1 MTKPYT
7 YLIGWP
13 EHNLWYYGVR
23 YAEDCDPSD
32 LWISYFTSSVHVART
47 RAELGEPTLIAVR
60 RTFSSHFTAR
70 SWEARV
76 LRRMKVRLD
85 ERFINRSHIPAPP
98 PEKHPDHVEAVAAKL
113 RNQKRTLEQKARM
126 SEAAKKR
133 PSRGPCTEE
142 TKRKMS
148 EAKKG
153 KICTPEHCANIALA
167 SSKRIQS
174 DEERAKRKA
183 SLTGKKK
190 SPEHVRAVVEAKRL
204 KRLERLAAT

>member
-1 MTKPYT
+1 
-7 YLIGWP
+7 
-13 EHNLWYYGVR
+13 
-23 YAEDCDPSD
+23 
-32 LWISYFTSSVHVART
+32 
-47 RAELGEPTLIAVR
+47 
-60 RTFSSHFTAR
+60 
-70 SWEARV
+70 
-76 LRRMKVRLD
+76 MKVRLD
-85 ERFINRSHIPAPP
+85 KRFINRSAIPALP
-98 PEKHPDHVEAVAAKL
+98 PEKHPDHVEKIAAKL
-113 RNQKRTLEQKARM
+113 RGKHLSAEHRQKLSDYRTGRTF
-126 SEAAKKR
+126 
-133 PSRGPCTEE
+133 GPHTEE

-204 KRLERLAAT
+204 KRLGRLAAT